1 MTFSKNAETRTI
13 VECAL
18 RPYFVRASARI
29 ENFLFMPKFIVS
41 IVSLFLLIFLSL
53 TPIRAQT
60 PAFEKKVFVP
70 ALKEDASR
78 YFYVPFEV
86 PAGTKSISV
95 SYEYDRK
102 GGANVLDLGVFD
114 ARFDAAEMNLKGF
127 RGWSGGRR
135 NKIFIS
141 ENSASHGYVP
151 GKISPGAWR
160 VVLGLY
166 KVAPEGA
173 EVIIRV
179 KFNEIDEAAQ
189 AEFDAEKSKTFDFP
203 ATARTAPAESNGYKW
218 FRGDLHA
225 HTFYSDGSWTIK
237 SLLDFADRHNLDF
250 LGITEHNTFA
260 HHAEIN
266 RLAPQY
272 KNLLVLR
279 GEEVTTYGGHF
290 NVWGLP
296 TGELIDFRVAP
307 KNAARLEKSIERVR
321 QLNLI
326 ASLNHPTA
334 LCGGCDWSY
343 GDWTRMDAVEIWNG
357 AWDAQDEAALKKWDE
372 LLRQGKRITAIGSSD
387 SHAPPVPE
395 YKNGLPLGSP
405 TTRVGMKRLTQ
416 SDLLAAIKNGRVWIS
431 DAPADYD
438 LEFTAAG
445 VSQSNI
451 GASGAA
457 SSNGKIRLQFRARN
471 FPIGA
476 NVFLISGG
484 DVLQKEKIEK
494 NDNAMVKEFDVAKNS
509 YFRLEVRG
517 ANGAMLA
524 LTNPI
529 YIQTNK

>member
-1 MTFSKNAETRTI
+1 M
-13 VECAL
+13 L
-18 RPYFVRASARI
+18 
-29 ENFLFMPKFIVS
+29 KFIVS
-41 IVSLFLLIFLSL
+41 IISLVLLIFILL

-60 PAFEKKVFVP
+60 QTFEKKVFVP

-86 PAGTKSISV
+86 PADAKSITV

-102 GGANVLDLGVFD
+102 GSANVLDLGVFD
-114 ARFDAAEMNLKGF
+114 AGFDDTETNIKGF

-141 ENSASHGYVP
+141 ENSASHGYIV

-160 VVLGLY
+160 VILGLY
-166 KVAPEGA
+166 KVALEGV
-173 EVIIRV
+173 EVKIEV
-179 KFNEIDEAAQ
+179 KFNEIDKAAQ
-189 AEFDAEKSKTFDFP
+189 SEFDAEKSKTFDFS
-203 ATARTAPAESNGYKW
+203 RSQRIAPAKSNGYKW

-225 HTFYSDGSWTIK
+225 HTFYSDGNWTIK
-237 SLLDFADRHNLDF
+237 SLLDYADGNNLDF

-296 TGELIDFRVAP
+296 TGEMIDFRVAP

-372 LLRQGKRITAIGSSD
+372 LLRQEKRITAIGSSD
-387 SHAPPVPE
+387 SHAPPIPG
-395 YKNGLPLGSP
+395 YKNGSPLGSP

-416 SDLLAAIKNGRVWIS
+416 GDLLSAIKTGRVWIS

-438 LEFTAAG
+438 LEFFAVG
-445 VSQSNI
+445 NSQTGI
-451 GASGAA
+451 GAVGAA
-457 SSNGKIRLQFRARN
+457 SSSGKIRLQYRARN

-484 DVLQKEKIEK
+484 NVLHTEKIEK
-494 NDNAMVKEFDVAKNS
+494 TEYAFAKEFDVEKKS

-529 YIQTNK
+529 YIQKKR